1 MTWILLLA
9 ACAGRRM
16 PEHTACTPEPC
27 PVSLQHPALP
37 EGEVFAT
44 FTLEGGALVTR
55 ADATSS
61 VSVLH
66 DDPRTATT
74 LAERFLTQGVDP
86 TQLDQAWVLAID
98 GQGVVT
104 EHGVRS
110 AQITELVLTP

>member
-27 PVSLQHPALP
+27 AISLQHPALP
-37 EGEVFAT
+37 DGEGFAS

-55 ADATSS
+55 ASASAS

-66 DDPRTATT
+66 DDPREASA
-74 LAERFLTQGVDP
+74 LAERFLEHGVDP
-86 TQLDQAWVLAID
+86 LHVGDAWVLAID
-98 GQGVVT
+98 AQGVVT